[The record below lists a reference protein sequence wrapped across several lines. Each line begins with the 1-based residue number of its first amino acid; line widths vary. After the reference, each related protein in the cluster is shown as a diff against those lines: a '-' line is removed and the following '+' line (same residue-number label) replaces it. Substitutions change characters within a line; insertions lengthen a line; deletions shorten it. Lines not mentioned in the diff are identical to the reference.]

1 MARDEYSI
9 DAGVFHDALIEQ
21 RTMGLKGSLYHQT
34 QIMMAYNSNR
44 IEGSRLS
51 ADQTRYI
58 YETRMV
64 SGDASVDD
72 VVEAANHF
80 RLFDAM
86 LDAVGTP
93 LTVARIRDY
102 HRILKSGT
110 SDSDKAWFIV
120 GGWKSRANVVGGHDT
135 TPPALVAA
143 AMDELLA
150 CYPGPMTFEDITDFH
165 YRFESIHPFQ
175 DGNGRVGRMVMFEQ
189 CLANNIMPFIVLD
202 DEKLFYYRGLSE
214 YEDQPGFLCD
224 TFRHFQD
231 LYYDGYAKFLIYG
244 GQEIGTWRQ

>member
-1 MARDEYSI
+1 MTGRDEYAI
-9 DAGVFHDALIEQ
+9 DARVFRDALVEQ
-21 RTMGLKGSLYHQT
+21 RKMRLKGSLYHQT

-44 IEGSRLS
+44 IEGSKLS
-51 ADQTRYI
+51 AEQTRYI

-72 VVEAANHF
+72 VAEAANHF
-80 RLFDAM
+80 RMFDAM

-93 LTVARIRDY
+93 LTIGRIWDY

-110 SDSDKAWFIV
+110 SDADKPWFVV

-135 TPPALVAA
+135 TPPGMVGE

-150 CYPGPMTFEDITDFH
+150 DYPGPLTFDDITDFH

-175 DGNGRVGRMVMFEQ
+175 DGNGRVGRMILFEH
-189 CLANNIMPFIVLD
+189 CLANDIMPFIVLD
-202 DEKLFYYRGLSE
+202 DEKLFYYRGLAE
-214 YEDQPGFLCD
+214 YEDQPGFLRD

-231 LYYDGYAKFLIYG
+231 LYYDGYVKFLITDD
-244 GQEIGTWRQ
+244 EK